1 MLNSACFIAAAVP
14 AGRHQL
20 PTISTEYPCSCRIF
34 AEPALFRQ
42 ICFHHAGFRMFL
54 RIASARGPAG
64 TDQDR
69 IREGTGC
76 RGCGAATPDEI
87 LCHCAIF
94 QPAAEDEKSGCRNA
108 SARSAGRSPP
118 GNGSFRTGSTYKEAQ
133 VQEQRQN
140 FYHRI
145 TSYGRK
151 QPLSLHDWFYFI
163 RSQASGQVPC
173 FSGTKK
179 QIQRSETGT
188 NEPVSRFPS
197 GSVFH
202 DYFADKTT
210 QF

>member
-42 ICFHHAGFRMFL
+42 KCFHHAGFRMFL

-118 GNGSFRTGSTYKEAQ
+118 Q
-133 VQEQRQN
+133 
-140 FYHRI
+140 
-145 TSYGRK
+145 
-151 QPLSLHDWFYFI
+151 
-163 RSQASGQVPC
+163 
-173 FSGTKK
+173 
-179 QIQRSETGT
+179 ETG
-188 NEPVSRFPS
+188 VSAQAVLIKKHRYRNNDRIFII
-197 GSVFH
+197 
-202 DYFADKTT
+202 A
-210 QF
+210 